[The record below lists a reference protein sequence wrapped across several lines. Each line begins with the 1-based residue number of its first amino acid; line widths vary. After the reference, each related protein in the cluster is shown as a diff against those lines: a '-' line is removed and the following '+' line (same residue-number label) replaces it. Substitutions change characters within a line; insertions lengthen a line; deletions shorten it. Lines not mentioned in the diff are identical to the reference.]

1 MTVGAEA
8 SQAIVKLA
16 KGDMRKVMNI
26 LESCSLTYKEIP
38 VEKIYQVTGRPS
50 PTDIEEIYR
59 ALTNED
65 YRSALQVFMTIKTE
79 KSLALEDIARDLHKC
94 VMETSY
100 EENMKMFLISRLS
113 EIEFR
118 LSHGVNERAQVASI
132 VGSFLEIRTV
142 PASKSK

>member
-1 MTVGAEA
+1 
-8 SQAIVKLA
+8 
-16 KGDMRKVMNI
+16 MRKVMNI

-38 VEKIYQVTGRPS
+38 VQKIYEVTGRPS

-65 YRSALQVFMTIKTE
+65 YRSALQVFINIKTS
-79 KSLALEDIARDLHKC
+79 KSLALEDIVRDLHKC
-94 VMETSY
+94 VMETNF

-118 LSHGVNERAQVASI
+118 LSHGINERAQVASV
-132 VGSFLEIRTV
+132 VGAFIEIRTV
-142 PASKSK
+142 PKNKSK